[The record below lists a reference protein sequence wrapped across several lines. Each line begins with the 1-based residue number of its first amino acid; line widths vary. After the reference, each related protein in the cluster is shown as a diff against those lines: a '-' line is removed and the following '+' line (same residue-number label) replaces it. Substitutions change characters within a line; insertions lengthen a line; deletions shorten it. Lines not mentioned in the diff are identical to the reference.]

1 MSTVGFGDVVPVSHV
16 GRIITIA
23 SSIWGTF
30 IFTLVIVAF
39 SIFFNLN
46 PVQKKAMHHLLVT
59 RKAANTIVTAWRY
72 YKAKRE
78 RKALSPSVHVSSS
91 IHELVLER
99 SISLS

>member
-1 MSTVGFGDVVPVSHV
+1 MITTEPELTITYILTSSILIVANYLRIFEIIYYSAIGLKDFEQFYSALYCAVITMSTVGFGDVVPVSHV

-46 PVQKKAMHHLLVT
+46 P
-59 RKAANTIVTAWRY
+59 I
-72 YKAKRE
+72 
-78 RKALSPSVHVSSS
+78 
-91 IHELVLER
+91 
-99 SISLS
+99 